1 MNNTTQQK
9 IGRSSISKYMIAMIR
24 AILPATSP
32 LYANSANTSGKTDTV
47 SSVGNPVEHSP
58 AFVEYGKTPA
68 SSQHKKVRKKTPAI

>member
-47 SSVGNPVEHSP
+47 SSVGNPVEHSRN
-58 AFVEYGKTPA
+58 
-68 SSQHKKVRKKTPAI
+68 SSNMAKPPQVHSIKK